1 VLHRRLLHFPSS
13 TPLSIFTTQ
22 AASVNLK
29 VFLSLASLSSDV
41 YDDDD
46 VDGIM
51 YNRNSPLRLDFSTCT
66 VPAAAVVFN
75 AETSS
80 PESSSGGAMDNSPAV
95 DPSDD
100 DVSFS

>member
-1 VLHRRLLHFPSS
+1 M
-13 TPLSIFTTQ
+13 FTTQ

-29 VFLSLASLSSDV
+29 VSLLLASFSSDV
-41 YDDDD
+41 CDDDD

-51 YNRNSPLRLDFSTCT
+51 YNRNSPLRLDFSTCD
-66 VPAAAVVFN
+66 VPAAAVVFD
-75 AETSS
+75 ASLSS
-80 PESSSGGAMDNSPAV
+80 HESSSGGAMDNSPAV